1 MAANEKYNDLGLDG
15 LESET
20 LLHDEDSLSGLDDLD
35 NFELDSDLDLN
46 LDDAAFDDDPSADDL
61 DNLDNLD
68 YSSVESDNDAAISGD
83 DAPIESNMS
92 DNDIVDY
99 PDAID
104 TTGEP
109 TEIGEEDLSDDDLD
123 LSLETNVDEDED
135 TAPITP
141 DISDDDIANF
151 DSDSFDDEDESD
163 DDDDDDAYGVDLKI
177 GPVTIAFTQ
186 VVEPEESADENDVA
200 ADDELND
207 FGDFGDADL
216 SGDDDLEEETELASE
231 ETDESFAD
239 ENEITDTEAELA
251 DDFSDIDDLTEEESA
266 TEEETNNEEENYD
279 ISSDDDLEFDV
290 EQDEALSDID
300 IDDVLEQNGDE
311 SGKMLNIP
319 MPHEDE
325 LVVDEEQNA
334 FLSSDAEDVIS
345 DFAEKEAAAD
355 IESTEE
361 SGEDDALTELEN
373 NEITDS
379 GISDDLTGFDETID
393 DLNSIGGADSNLI
406 SDDDL
411 TALEES
417 MPTEDEESESD
428 ENLTEATLAG
438 DVVVDEALAES
449 IESSDGDDDDERI
462 ALDGDEDLGI
472 DLDNA
477 ETVQDDTADDI
488 AAETFGDDVNTA
500 ETEIS
505 LDEDL
510 PDTLDEVSDADTITE
525 EIADESDITDEMPS
539 DVGSLDDLDVDDIP
553 APTSFDEDDEDE
565 TIGLSGDELDNIL
578 VDADMSEAEMVDVD
592 IPPTDEELADSINIP
607 EDPSFEN
614 DDEFLSDEELAASV
628 TIPGEN
634 EAAAEIEEP
643 SVVDN
648 NIMTNGDLDLYEN
661 VDENG
666 GIIEDVEDTK
676 IISDNNNGVEEISD
690 HTIVVPATDDTLS
703 DGIEDTELSDDIID
717 NAAELETDTIEKS
730 ADEIGGENP
739 EDESETIDLSSFDAD
754 LDVDDNIDTDSQDA
768 AEDESETID
777 LSSFDADLE
786 PTEGIAD
793 FNADD
798 GVSDEDMN
806 AIADELEDTKIDIS
820 EEETNQIY
828 DSLQNEESAD
838 ENADVAS
845 EVNTDLKKDIKN
857 VLTCLDSLLGAL
869 PEEKIKEFAES
880 KEFEAYRRL
889 FEQLDIKHE

>member
-83 DAPIESNMS
+83 DAPIESDMS

-123 LSLETNVDEDED
+123 LSLETNVDDEEDI
-135 TAPITP
+135 APITP

-216 SGDDDLEEETELASE
+216 SSDDDLEEETELASE

-239 ENEITDTEAELA
+239 ENEITDT
-251 DDFSDIDDLTEEESA
+251 DIDDLTEEESA
-266 TEEETNNEEENYD
+266 AEEETNNEEENYD

-319 MPHEDE
+319 MPYEDE

-345 DFAEKEAAAD
+345 DFAKKEAAAD

-488 AAETFGDDVNTA
+488 AAETFGDDVNAA

-525 EIADESDITDEMPS
+525 EITDESDITDEMPS

-754 LDVDDNIDTDSQDA
+754 L
-768 AEDESETID
+768 
-777 LSSFDADLE
+777 E

-838 ENADVAS
+838 ENADAAS